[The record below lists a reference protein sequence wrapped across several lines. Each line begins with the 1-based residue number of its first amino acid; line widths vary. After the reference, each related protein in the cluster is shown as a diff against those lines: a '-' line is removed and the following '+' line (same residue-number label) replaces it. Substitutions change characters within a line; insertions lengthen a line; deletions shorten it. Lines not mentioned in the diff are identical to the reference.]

1 MEGCHGQRRITKR
14 ARLRTKTETSKVITM
29 SQTVAQSQEIMLFQK
44 WSFKD
49 ITVKDIGLQRYL
61 NLTPMVEPH
70 SMGRH
75 EHQRFRKAKVNIV
88 ERLINGLMRGGR
100 NAGKKA
106 KATNFI
112 KEAFEIIHIKT
123 GKNPVEVLVQA
134 VENCAP
140 CEDTTRVSYGGVV
153 YHLSVDVAPQRR
165 IDLAIRH
172 ITDGARMASINNPK
186 SIQETVADELML
198 AAVKDIKSAGV
209 AKRNEIERVAQSS
222 R

>member
-1 MEGCHGQRRITKR
+1 
-14 ARLRTKTETSKVITM
+14 M
-29 SQTVAQSQEIMLFQK
+29 SQIVAQPQEIKLFQK

-49 ITVKDIGLQRYL
+49 IAVVDIGLQRYL
-61 NLTPMVEPH
+61 NLTPMVAPH

-88 ERLINGLMRGGR
+88 ERLINGLMRSGK

-106 KATNFI
+106 KATNI
-112 KEAFEIIHIKT
+112 VKETFEIVYLRT
-123 GKNPVEVLVQA
+123 GKNPIEILVKA
-134 VENCAP
+134 VENAAP

-172 ITDGARMASINNPK
+172 ITDGARAASKNNPR
-186 SIQETVADELML
+186 SIQETLADELVL
-198 AAVKDIKSAGV
+198 AAAKDIKSAGI

>member
-1 MEGCHGQRRITKR
+1 
-14 ARLRTKTETSKVITM
+14 M
-29 SQTVAQSQEIMLFQK
+29 SQAIAQPQDIKLFQK

-49 ITVKDIGLQRYL
+49 VTVVDIGLQRYL
-61 NLTPMVEPH
+61 NLTPMVAPH

-88 ERLINGLMRGGR
+88 ERLINSLMRSGK
-100 NAGKKA
+100 NSGKKA
-106 KATNFI
+106 KTTNI
-112 KEAFEIIHIKT
+112 VKEAFEIINAKT
-123 GKNPVEVLVQA
+123 GKNPIEVLVKA
-134 VENCAP
+134 VENAAP
-140 CEDTTRVSYGGVV
+140 CEDTTRISYGGVV

-172 ITDGARMASINNPK
+172 ISEGARAASINNPK
-186 SIQETVADELML
+186 SIQETLADELIL
-198 AAVKDIKSAGV
+198 AANKDIKSAGV

>member
-1 MEGCHGQRRITKR
+1 
-14 ARLRTKTETSKVITM
+14 M
-29 SQTVAQSQEIMLFQK
+29 SQTTTTTPPSGQPQEIKLFQK

-49 ITVKDIGLQRYL
+49 IKVEDIGLQRYL
-61 NLTPMVEPH
+61 NLTPMVAPH

-88 ERLINGLMRGGR
+88 ERLINNLMRPGK
-100 NAGKKA
+100 NSGKKA
-106 KATNFI
+106 KTTNI
-112 KEAFEIIHIKT
+112 VKEAFEIIYVKT
-123 GKNPVEVLVQA
+123 NRNPVEVLVKA
-134 VENCAP
+134 VENSSP
-140 CEDTTRVSYGGVV
+140 CEDTTRISYGGVV

-172 ITDGARMASINNPK
+172 ITEGASAASKNNPR
-186 SIQETVADELML
+186 SIQETLADELIL
-198 AAVKDIKSAGV
+198 AANKDIKSAGV

>member
-1 MEGCHGQRRITKR
+1 
-14 ARLRTKTETSKVITM
+14 M
-29 SQTVAQSQEIMLFQK
+29 STQTIAQPQDIKLFQK
-44 WSFKD
+44 WTFKD
-49 ITVKDIGLQRYL
+49 ISVVDIGLQRYL
-61 NLTPMVEPH
+61 NLTPMVAPH

-75 EHQRFRKAKVNIV
+75 EHQRFRKAKLNVV
-88 ERLINGLMRGGR
+88 ERLINSLMRGGK

-106 KATNFI
+106 KATNI
-112 KEAFEIIHIKT
+112 VKEAFEIINLRT
-123 GKNPVEVLVQA
+123 GKNPIEVLVKA
-134 VENCAP
+134 VENASP

-172 ITDGARMASINNPK
+172 ISEGARAASINNPR
-186 SIQETVADELML
+186 SIQETLADELVL
-198 AAVKDIKSAGV
+198 AAAKDIKSAAI

>member
-1 MEGCHGQRRITKR
+1 M
-14 ARLRTKTETSKVITM
+14 A
-29 SQTVAQSQEIMLFQK
+29 QTVVQPQEIKLFQK

-49 ITVKDIGLQRYL
+49 IKVEDIGLQRYL
-61 NLTPMVEPH
+61 NLTPMVVPH

-88 ERLINGLMRGGR
+88 ERLINNLMRPGK

-106 KATNFI
+106 RVTNI
-112 KEAFEIIHIKT
+112 VKESFEIINTRT
-123 GKNPVEVLVQA
+123 GKNPIEVLVKA
-134 VENCAP
+134 VENASP
-140 CEDTTRVSYGGVV
+140 AEDTTRISYGGVV

-165 IDLAIRH
+165 IDLALRH
-172 ITDGARMASINNPK
+172 ITEGARAASINNPR
-186 SIQETVADELML
+186 SIQETLADELIL
-198 AAVKDIKSAGV
+198 AANKDIKSAGI

>member
-1 MEGCHGQRRITKR
+1 
-14 ARLRTKTETSKVITM
+14 M
-29 SQTVAQSQEIMLFQK
+29 SQTTSVTQPTEIKLFQK

-61 NLTPMVEPH
+61 NLTPMVAPH

-88 ERLINGLMRGGR
+88 ERLINGLMRSGK

-106 KATNFI
+106 KATNI
-112 KEAFEIIHIKT
+112 VKEAFEIINVRT
-123 GKNPVEVLVQA
+123 GKNPVDILVQA
-134 VENCAP
+134 VENSSP
-140 CEDTTRVSYGGVV
+140 CEDTTRISMGGVV

-165 IDLAIRH
+165 IDLALRH
-172 ITDGARMASINNPK
+172 ITEGARAQSKNNPR
-186 SIQETVADELML
+186 SIQETLADELVL
-198 AAVKDIKSAGV
+198 AANKDIKSAAI

>member
-1 MEGCHGQRRITKR
+1 
-14 ARLRTKTETSKVITM
+14 M
-29 SQTVAQSQEIMLFQK
+29 SQTVAEPQEIKLFQK

-61 NLTPMVEPH
+61 NLTPMVAPH

-75 EHQRFRKAKVNIV
+75 EHQRFRKSRVNIV
-88 ERLINGLMRGGR
+88 ERLINGLMRGGK

-106 KATNFI
+106 KATNI
-112 KEAFEIIHIKT
+112 VKEAFEIINIKT
-123 GKNPVEVLVQA
+123 GKNPIEILVQA
-134 VENCAP
+134 VENSAP

-172 ITDGARMASINNPK
+172 ITAGAKASSINTPK
-186 SIQETVADELML
+186 SIQETLADELVL
-198 AAVKDIKSAGV
+198 AAAKDIKSAAV

>member
-1 MEGCHGQRRITKR
+1 
-14 ARLRTKTETSKVITM
+14 M
-29 SQTVAQSQEIMLFQK
+29 SQTTSVAQPQEIKLFQK

-49 ITVKDIGLQRYL
+49 ISVVDIGLQRYL
-61 NLTPMVEPH
+61 NLTPMVAPH

-75 EHQRFRKAKVNIV
+75 EHQRFRKAKVNVV
-88 ERLINGLMRGGR
+88 ERLINGLMRSGK
-100 NAGKKA
+100 NSGKKA
-106 KATNFI
+106 KATNI
-112 KEAFEIIHIKT
+112 VKETFEIIYLRT
-123 GKNPVEVLVQA
+123 GKNPIEVLVKA
-134 VENCAP
+134 VENASP

-172 ITDGARMASINNPK
+172 ITTGARASSANNPR
-186 SIQETVADELML
+186 SIQETLADELVL
-198 AAVKDIKSAGV
+198 ASVKDIKSVAI

>member
-1 MEGCHGQRRITKR
+1 
-14 ARLRTKTETSKVITM
+14 M
-29 SQTVAQSQEIMLFQK
+29 SQQPVTAAPAGIAAPAEIMLFQK

-61 NLTPMVEPH
+61 NLTPMVAPH

-75 EHQRFRKAKVNIV
+75 EHQRFRKSKVNIV
-88 ERLINGLMRGGR
+88 ERLINNLMRSGK

-106 KATNFI
+106 KATNI
-112 KEAFEIIHIKT
+112 VKEAFEIINAKT
-123 GKNPVEVLVQA
+123 GKNPIDVLVLA

-140 CEDTTRVSYGGVV
+140 CEDTTRISYGGVV

-172 ITDGARMASINNPK
+172 ITEGARNASINTPK
-186 SIQETVADELML
+186 SIQECVADELLL
-198 AAVKDIKSAGV
+198 ASAKDIKSAGF

>member
-1 MEGCHGQRRITKR
+1 M
-14 ARLRTKTETSKVITM
+14 LM
-29 SQTVAQSQEIMLFQK
+29 STQTAAQPQDIKLFQK
-44 WSFKD
+44 WTFKD
-49 ITVKDIGLQRYL
+49 ISVQDIGLQRYL
-61 NLTPMVEPH
+61 NLTPMVAPH

-88 ERLINGLMRGGR
+88 ERLINSLMRSGK
-100 NAGKKA
+100 NSGKKA
-106 KATNFI
+106 KATNI
-112 KEAFEIIHIKT
+112 VKEAFEIINLRT
-123 GKNPVEVLVQA
+123 GKNPIEVLVKA
-134 VENCAP
+134 VENASP

-172 ITDGARMASINNPK
+172 ISEGARAASINNPR
-186 SIQETVADELML
+186 SIQETLADELVL
-198 AAVKDIKSAGV
+198 AANKDIKSAGI

>member
-1 MEGCHGQRRITKR
+1 
-14 ARLRTKTETSKVITM
+14 M
-29 SQTVAQSQEIMLFQK
+29 STVSVAQPQEIKLFQK

-49 ITVKDIGLQRYL
+49 IAVVDIGLQRYL
-61 NLTPMVEPH
+61 NLTPMVAPH

-75 EHQRFRKAKVNIV
+75 EHQRFRKAKVNVV
-88 ERLINGLMRGGR
+88 ERLINGLMRGGK

-106 KATNFI
+106 KATNI
-112 KEAFEIIHIKT
+112 VKETFEIINLRT
-123 GKNPVEVLVQA
+123 NRNPIEVLVKA
-134 VENCAP
+134 VENASP

-165 IDLAIRH
+165 IDLAIGH
-172 ITDGARMASINNPK
+172 ITTGARASSANNPR
-186 SIQETVADELML
+186 SIQETLADELVL
-198 AAVKDIKSAGV
+198 AANKDIKSVAI

>member
-1 MEGCHGQRRITKR
+1 
-14 ARLRTKTETSKVITM
+14 M
-29 SQTVAQSQEIMLFQK
+29 STVSVSTPQEIKLFQK

-49 ITVKDIGLQRYL
+49 IAVVDIGLQRYL
-61 NLTPMVEPH
+61 NLTPMVAPH

-75 EHQRFRKAKVNIV
+75 EHQRFRKAKVNVV
-88 ERLINGLMRGGR
+88 ERLINGLMRGGK

-106 KATNFI
+106 KATNI
-112 KEAFEIIHIKT
+112 VKETFEIIYLRT
-123 GKNPVEVLVQA
+123 NKNPIEVLVKA
-134 VENCAP
+134 VENASP

-172 ITDGARMASINNPK
+172 ITTGARASSANNPR
-186 SIQETVADELML
+186 SIQETLADELVL
-198 AAVKDIKSAGV
+198 AANKDIKSVAI

>member
-1 MEGCHGQRRITKR
+1 
-14 ARLRTKTETSKVITM
+14 M
-29 SQTVAQSQEIMLFQK
+29 SQTTASTSVATPVEIKLFQK
-44 WSFKD
+44 WSFKY

-61 NLTPMVEPH
+61 NLTPMVVPH

-75 EHQRFRKAKVNIV
+75 EHQRFRKSKVNIV
-88 ERLINGLMRGGR
+88 ERLINNIMRSGK

-106 KATNFI
+106 KATNYV
-112 KEAFEIIHIKT
+112 KEAFEIIAAKT
-123 GKNPVEVLVQA
+123 GKNPIDVLVQA

-140 CEDTTRVSYGGVV
+140 CEDTTRISYGGVV

-165 IDLAIRH
+165 IDLALRH
-172 ITDGARMASINNPK
+172 ITEGARATSINTPK
-186 SIQETVADELML
+186 SIQECIADELML
-198 AAVKDIKSAGV
+198 AANKDIKSAGF